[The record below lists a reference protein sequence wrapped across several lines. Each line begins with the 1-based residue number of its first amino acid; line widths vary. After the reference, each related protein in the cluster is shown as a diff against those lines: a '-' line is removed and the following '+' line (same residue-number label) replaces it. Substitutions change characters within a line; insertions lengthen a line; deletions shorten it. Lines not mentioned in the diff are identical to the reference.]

1 MLVVGGIQ
9 LILSSTQILVE
20 FMDHLV
26 ELPDLIVLA
35 GKRRFPLLLL
45 GRKLSL
51 EFLDA
56 RRVLLASFEF
66 QAQLVLDIFEVL
78 DFASVRILLRL

>member
-1 MLVVGGIQ
+1 
-9 LILSSTQILVE
+9 
-20 FMDHLV
+20 MDHLV

-35 GKRRFPLLLL
+35 GKRGFPLLLL

-51 EFLDA
+51 QFLDA

>member
-1 MLVVGGIQ
+1 
-9 LILSSTQILVE
+9 
-20 FMDHLV
+20 MDHLV

-35 GKRRFPLLLL
+35 DKRGFPLLLL